1 MNATIVCAYLAL
13 GLSVGV
19 VAYACIVSQW
29 INRRV
34 NKIGLDLKAYD
45 ENRHKCEDYI
55 HQRIDGVARKVHGI
69 LEEKAVPRT
78 ENKIC
83 LYRVRV
89 TYAMTTIVNNV
100 ETTSSPHTIDFYL
113 DETPSRKYLVQ
124 MLEERLNS
132 HDHILGITVKTIDFK
147 EQS

>member
-1 MNATIVCAYLAL
+1 MNAAIVCSYLAL

-19 VAYACIVSQW
+19 VVYACIVSQH
-29 INRRV
+29 INRRME
-34 NKIGLDLKAYD
+34 KMGCDLKSYD
-45 ENRHKCEDYI
+45 EKRRQCEDYI
-55 HQRIDGVARKVHGI
+55 HQRIDSIARKVHGM
-69 LEEKAVPRT
+69 LEKKTVPRN
-78 ENKIC
+78 ENKVS

-89 TYAMTTIVNNV
+89 TYAMTTIINEV
-100 ETTSSPHTIDFYL
+100 ETIGSPQTLDFYL

>member
-1 MNATIVCAYLAL
+1 MNAAIVCSYLAL

-29 INRRV
+29 INRRME
-34 NKIGLDLKAYD
+34 KMRLD
-45 ENRHKCEDYI
+45 EDYI

-78 ENKIC
+78 ENKVC

-132 HDHILGITVKTIDFK
+132 HDHILGITVKTVNFK